1 MYPDTRD
8 FTIGHCMP
16 LYPLKF
22 KPRFVGK
29 MWGGRK
35 IETVLG
41 KSLPPGA
48 IGESWEL
55 YDFPPGVVDESADWI
70 SAEVAEGRL
79 AGKTLHELVQEF
91 GRDLYGDVPLVGP
104 HGQFPILIKFLDARE
119 DLSVQVH
126 PDAAYAKTH
135 PAAHLKN
142 EAWFI
147 VQADP
152 GSRLLKGLK
161 PGVTRKSFA
170 KSIADG
176 SVESTINSIPVKAGD
191 CFYLPSGTV
200 HALGAGILAA
210 EVQTPSDTTYRVF
223 DFNRI
228 DPFTGK
234 PRTLHVEQ
242 AMQCIDLSAAA
253 PPKSKLSSGPELVQC
268 DHFTIRKIAA
278 KKSREVIIPSG
289 EPKVLMFITG
299 RGRLLAAGHE
309 SNFTFGDTILL
320 PAGLV
325 ETVAAADSDALWLEV
340 RIGRAS

>member
-1 MYPDTRD
+1 MYPDIRD

-91 GRDLYGDVPLVGP
+91 GRDLCGDVPLVGP

-161 PGVTRKSFA
+161 PGVTRQAFA

-228 DPFTGK
+228 DPSTGK

-242 AMQCIDLSAAA
+242 AMQCIDFSAPA
-253 PPKSKLSSGPELVQC
+253 PPRQKSSSGPELVKC
-268 DHFTIRKIAA
+268 DHFTIRKAAA
-278 KKSREVIIPSG
+278 KKAREVIIPSG
-289 EPKVLMFITG
+289 EPKVLMFIAG

-309 SNFTFGDTILL
+309 SDFTVGDTILL

>member
-1 MYPDTRD
+1 
-8 FTIGHCMP
+8 MP

-22 KPRFVGK
+22 KPRFVKK

-35 IETVLG
+35 IKTILG
-41 KSLPPGA
+41 KLPPAGG

-70 SAEVAEGRL
+70 SSEVAEGRL

-126 PDAAYAKTH
+126 PDEAYAKNH
-135 PAAHLKN
+135 PEAHLKN

-147 VQADP
+147 VQADR

-161 PGVTRKSFA
+161 PGVTRQRFK

-176 SVESTINSIPVKAGD
+176 SVESTINSIRVKAGD

-242 AMQCIDLSAAA
+242 AMQCIDFSTAT
-253 PPKSKLSSGPELVQC
+253 PPKPKPKVKPKPSSSPELVKC

-278 KKSREVIIPSG
+278 KKSREVIIPAG
-289 EPKVLMFITG
+289 EPKVLMVIKG

-309 SNFTFGDTILL
+309 STITAGDTILL

-340 RIGRAS
+340 RIGRRN

>member
-1 MYPDTRD
+1 MYPHYGD
-8 FTIGHCMP
+8 FTIGHLMP

-41 KSLPPGA
+41 KSPPAGA
-48 IGESWEL
+48 IGESWEV
-55 YDFPPGVVDESADWI
+55 YDFPPGVVDESAGWI

-79 AGKTLHELVQEF
+79 AGKTLHELVGEF

-135 PAAHLKN
+135 PTAHLKN

-152 GSRLLKGLK
+152 GSRLLMGLK
-161 PGVTRKSFA
+161 PGVTRQRFK

-191 CFYLPSGTV
+191 CLYLPSGTV

-223 DFNRI
+223 DFNRN
-228 DPFTGK
+228 DPSTGN
-234 PRTLHVEQ
+234 PRPLHVEQ
-242 AMQCIDLSAAA
+242 AMQCIDFSAPA
-253 PPKSKLSSGPELVQC
+253 PPRLSLGPDLVKC

-278 KKSREVIIPSG
+278 KKGREVIIPSG

-299 RGRLLAAGHE
+299 RGRLLAPGHD
-309 SNFTFGDTILL
+309 SNFTAGDTILL

-340 RIGRAS
+340 RIGRGS